1 MSRDNRHNGKGT
13 HCRTGP
19 SEARILTAVAPPVSR
34 QKSLYP
40 SQGAVLMFGNNQ
52 LAYGVVGP
60 EALDSRFF
68 VIEHSDRLL
77 RKLIA

>member
-1 MSRDNRHNGKGT
+1 
-13 HCRTGP
+13 
-19 SEARILTAVAPPVSR
+19 
-34 QKSLYP
+34 
-40 SQGAVLMFGNNQ
+40 MFGNNQ